1 MNKAVIMA
9 GGFGTRLRPLTTNI
23 PKPMAPILNIPMM
36 EHIVDLLKKHNIM
49 DIVSLL
55 YFQPETIT
63 SHFED
68 GSKYGIKMNYVMA
81 QADYGTAGAVKNG
94 FEHLDS
100 RFIIISGDVLT
111 DFDLTKAIE
120 FHKSKRSKATILLTR
135 VTKPLHYGIVM
146 TDDEG
151 RITRFLEKPSWG
163 QVFSDTINTGIY
175 ILEPEVLELIPFR
188 QEFDFSK
195 DLFPEMLHQKMP
207 LYGYIS
213 EGYWRDVGNL
223 NEYQNGQ
230 NDALNVVVDVKR
242 NGIKKD
248 ESYIGEDCRIAS
260 TVKLKGK
267 NIIGKNVEIGE
278 HSVLAECVI
287 GDNCK
292 IGMGADLVRT
302 TVWKNTEIGDFT
314 DLTDDVICS
323 NVKVGA
329 NATIEENVFIADNCI
344 IGAKAKLRPN
354 IKLWPNKVVE
364 QGAALSHSLV
374 QEEKWL
380 NELFTGSRISGASNY
395 EIDPEFGTKLG
406 MAIGMT
412 FGAGNSVLVSRDSDR
427 VSRIIKRCIA
437 AGIASVGINVNDLQ
451 TTSIPQTRQEIRS
464 SARYAGGFHVRKSP
478 RYPEKIDII
487 IFNEEGRDIGIERT
501 KKVERY
507 FFGEE
512 IKRVNP
518 EKVGSI
524 RYPERSREI
533 YIERFGE
540 SIKAELIKERKFK
553 ILMDYS
559 YGLAAAIFPS
569 ILGSMGVQTISMHD
583 YVDPMMFKTD
593 PMNDSEGNEEIA
605 KIMKSL
611 GYELGFRMET
621 GAEKISLIDER
632 GVWYEPM
639 RMLAIV
645 TKLFLESNKDKEPY
659 KIAVSIVA
667 SSEIEQIAKE
677 YNVEVIRVQ
686 NSHSAM
692 MEATRDPKVLF
703 VGGVWGGFIF
713 SEFLFASDAM
723 FTVGKILEMLAKT
736 GMKFPELDD
745 ALPRRYQHSINLEC
759 PKELKGTVMRRAM
772 QHSEEMNR
780 ELVEGVKIF
789 FDGDS
794 ILLIPE
800 MEIDA
805 FTIIGESNEYDS
817 AVKLAKK
824 YHTLASQW
832 RDEE

>member
-9 GGFGTRLRPLTTNI
+9 GGFGTRLRPLTTSI
-23 PKPMAPILNIPMM
+23 PKPMVPILNIPMM
-36 EHIVDLLKKHNIM
+36 EHIVDLLKKHQIT

-55 YFQPETIT
+55 YFQPDVIT

-94 FEHLDS
+94 YEQLDS

-111 DFDLTKAIE
+111 DFDLTKAID
-120 FHKSKRSKATILLTR
+120 FHKEKGAQATILLTR

-146 TDDEG
+146 TDIEG
-151 RITRFLEKPSWG
+151 KIIRFLEKPSWG

-175 ILEPEVLELIPFR
+175 ILEPEMLDLIPLR

-195 DLFPEMLHQKMP
+195 DLFPEMLRQKLP

-213 EGYWRDVGNL
+213 DGYWRDVGNL

-230 NDALNVVVDVKR
+230 HDALRNTVKV
-242 NGIKKD
+242 NSTGIKKD
-248 ESYIGEDCRIAS
+248 DSLIGEGCRIAP
-260 TVKLKGK
+260 TVKLKGR

-292 IGMGADLVRT
+292 IGMGADLLRT
-302 TVWKNTEIGDFT
+302 TIWADSEIGDFT

-323 NVKVGA
+323 NVKIGA
-329 NATIEENVFIADNCI
+329 NATIEENVFIAEKCI
-344 IGAKAKLRPN
+344 IGAEAKLNPN
-354 IKLWPNKVVE
+354 IKLWPEKVIE
-364 QGAALSHSLV
+364 QGAVLSHSLV
-374 QEEKWL
+374 QEERWL
-380 NELFTGSRISGASNY
+380 NELFTGSRISGLTNFD
-395 EIDPEFGTKLG
+395 IDPEFGTKLG

-412 FGAGNSVLVSRDSDR
+412 FGAGNSVLVSRDSNR
-427 VSRIIKRCIA
+427 VSRIIKRSIA
-437 AGIASVGINVNDLQ
+437 VGLASVGLNINDLQ
-451 TTSIPQTRQEIRS
+451 ATSIPQTRLEILS

-478 RYPEKIDII
+478 RYPNKTDII

-507 FFGEE
+507 FFGED
-512 IKRVNP
+512 IRRAIP
-518 EKVGSI
+518 DKVGYI
-524 RYPERSREI
+524 RYPERSKEI
-533 YIERFGE
+533 YIDRFTD
-540 SIKAELIKERKFK
+540 SINAEIIRYRKFK

-559 YGLAAAIFPS
+559 YGLAAVVFPG
-569 ILGSMGVQTISMHD
+569 ILGNMGVQAISMHD
-583 YVDPMMFKTD
+583 YVDPSMFKFD
-593 PMNDSEGNEEIA
+593 LEVADEGSEEMA
-605 KIMKSL
+605 TIMRSL
-611 GYELGFRMET
+611 GYEIGFRMET

-632 GVWYEPM
+632 GVWFHPM
-639 RMLAIV
+639 RLLTIV
-645 TKLFLESNKDKEPY
+645 TKLFLEVNKKRGKY

-667 SSEIEQIAKE
+667 SEEIEQIAEE
-677 YNVEVIRVQ
+677 YDIDVIRVQ

-692 MEATRDPKVLF
+692 MEATRDPEVLF

-723 FTVGKILEMLAKT
+723 YTAGKILEMLAIT
-736 GMKFPELDD
+736 GWKLPELDE
-745 ALPRRYQHSINLEC
+745 ALPRRYQYSINLEC
-759 PKELKGTVMRRAM
+759 PKEMKGTVMRRAM
-772 QHSEEMNR
+772 EHSAEMKR

-789 FDGDS
+789 SSGDS
-794 ILLIPE
+794 VLLIPE
-800 MEIDA
+800 MENDA
-805 FTIIGESNEYDS
+805 FTIIGESDEYDA

-824 YHTLASQW
+824 YHSIASQW
-832 RDEE
+832 RDDV